1 MKTITHN
8 CPKCNAEFNAWSKW
22 GIKKFCSRSCA
33 NGHTWSTEQKLNQ
46 SKIMLKS
53 PKAIKVREQQKI
65 ELQQINKTCPIC
77 SKYFKVSPSA
87 SSKIYCS
94 RICYINDDTSKYRTK
109 SPGGYRVGSGRSNSG
124 YYKGIYCGSTYELCW
139 VIHSL
144 DHDIAFMRFD
154 GLLERDGLKYYPD
167 FLLADGKTIIE
178 TKGFEKQESVDRKT
192 VLAESFG
199 YTVKVLRKDDL
210 QYAFDYVKEKY
221 STTEYKTLYD
231 GYKPKYSYVCNH
243 CSAEFS
249 RDKKLKTDVVFCS
262 RTCCGKG
269 HKGVGNLI
277 GKNQYSA
284 PII

>member
-33 NGHTWSTEQKLNQ
+33 NSRGPRTTKTKEKISKKLTGRVGWRLGKQ
-46 SKIMLKS
+46 TVPMEDRICVGCSKIFTT
-53 PKAIKVREQQKI
+53 KI
-65 ELQQINKTCPIC
+65 AKDK
-77 SKYFKVSPSA
+77 KYCNNNCWKQHS
-87 SSKIYCS
+87 
-94 RICYINDDTSKYRTK
+94 
-109 SPGGYRVGSGRSNSG
+109 GGYRVGSGRSNSG

-144 DHDIAFMRFD
+144 DHDIAFTRFD

-249 RDKKLKTDVVFCS
+249 RDNKLKTDVVFCS

-269 HKGVGNLI
+269 HKGRVRV
-277 GKNQYSA
+277 
-284 PII
+284 PID